1 MAGAEQLLLEAEF
14 EDLKLLWSSSNYVYL
29 ATLCAGDGQEIA
41 AVYKPESGETPL
53 WDFPTG
59 TLYAREVAAYQLSQL
74 LGWPFV
80 PPTVVRDGPQGVG
93 SLQLYV
99 SHERA
104 SHFFEQRDDPA
115 LVPQLQRMAVFDFV
129 ANNADR
135 KGGHCL
141 LDEQGRIWGIDHG
154 LCFHREYKLRT
165 VIWDWA
171 EQPISDEWLGDVE
184 RAATAVA
191 GEAEETE
198 ALNALLSPDEIGAL
212 LGTRRPPAADARH
225 AGARAPPELPLAAG
239 LSALG
244 SQPGSWSSWSVFPSG
259 SAKVATQP
267 PQRSCSGVRENSTP
281 RPERRR
287 CVEAMSSTAKWTMMR
302 SGSRAGPWTSSWAA
316 TLRRKPPHSKL
327 ANVAFSLRGGR
338 PRTSR

>member
-1 MAGAEQLLLEAEF
+1 MTRTIDMAGAEALLLEAEF

-29 ATLCAGDGQEIA
+29 ARLCAGDGQEIA

-59 TLYAREVAAYQLSQL
+59 TLYAREVAAYQLAQL
-74 LGWPFV
+74 LGWSFV

-99 SHERA
+99 PHDQS
-104 SHFFEQRDDPA
+104 SHFFEQRDDPE

-154 LCFHREYKLRT
+154 LCFHREYKMRT

-171 EQPISDEWLGDVE
+171 EQPISDEWLADVE
-184 RAATAVA
+184 QAATAVA
-191 GEAEETE
+191 GDDEETE
-198 ALNALLSPDEIGAL
+198 AFNALLSPDEIGAFLGRADRL
-212 LGTRRPPAADARH
+212 LRTRAMPTPGPHRSYPW
-225 AGARAPPELPLAAG
+225 PL
-239 LSALG
+239 
-244 SQPGSWSSWSVFPSG
+244 V
-259 SAKVATQP
+259 
-267 PQRSCSGVRENSTP
+267 
-281 RPERRR
+281 
-287 CVEAMSSTAKWTMMR
+287 
-302 SGSRAGPWTSSWAA
+302 
-316 TLRRKPPHSKL
+316 
-327 ANVAFSLRGGR
+327 
-338 PRTSR
+338 